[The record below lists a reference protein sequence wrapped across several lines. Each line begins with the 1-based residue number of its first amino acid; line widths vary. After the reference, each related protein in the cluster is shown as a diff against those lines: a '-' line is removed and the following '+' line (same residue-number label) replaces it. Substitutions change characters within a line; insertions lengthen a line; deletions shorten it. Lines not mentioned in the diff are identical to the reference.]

1 MKQKLKR
8 FMAGFM
14 AMLTLVGTLFTN
26 GTTAFAASPQ
36 ANIAFWNA
44 SVKNSGEVSEL
55 KPGYNHGKILYSILD
70 GNSAY
75 CMNFGLRADGG
86 QLMNSY
92 DDASTS
98 MSAQQRKLLSYCLYY
113 GFNST
118 QKAAPSNSQC
128 DEYIATQA
136 MVWVIVADI
145 FGTGSGDSA
154 ARKLCNT
161 APSPDSSYSYYERL
175 RDNISSSYNAT
186 LPSFASRRTSEAPTY
201 ELKWNEGSQRFETT
215 LSDSNGV
222 LSDFDF
228 GISGYSVIDADGKLV
243 ESWISEA
250 GKTHMIERLP
260 VGKYTL
266 REESAPYGYKV
277 ASDVTFEVKE
287 TAAIQKVSMKDEQVV
302 GKIVIEKTDKV
313 TGKPIEGVVFEVR
326 DKDGKVLDTL
336 TTDKNGHAESKEL
349 PICTYNENGTFKEDI
364 HYTVVETKAADGYIL
379 DETAHD
385 VTLRYD
391 DNAPDVVVATL
402 KLVNVPTEP
411 KLPQTGDNANPLLYL
426 GIGALALITGVGVGL
441 RGRKKKN
448 KP

>member
-1 MKQKLKR
+1 MNNKLEVIGIDHGWSMMK
-8 FMAGFM
+8 
-14 AMLTLVGTLFTN
+14 T
-26 GTTAFAASPQ
+26 
-36 ANIAFWNA
+36 I
-44 SVKNSGEVSEL
+44 VS
-55 KPGYNHGKILYSILD
+55 
-70 GNSAY
+70 
-75 CMNFGLRADGG
+75 ADGLDTVYHKAGDKVATIVTNDKGIARVDDLPLG
-86 QLMNSY
+86 QYYVKEIEAPKGYVKS
-92 DDASTS
+92 DKIFDVDASYQGDKVKVIEFDAAFENAPIKVEISKTDITGEKELPG
-98 MSAQQRKLLSYCLYY
+98 AKL
-113 GFNST
+113 
-118 QKAAPSNSQC
+118 
-128 DEYIATQA
+128 
-136 MVWVIVADI
+136 
-145 FGTGSGDSA
+145 
-154 ARKLCNT
+154 
-161 APSPDSSYSYYERL
+161 
-175 RDNISSSYNAT
+175 
-186 LPSFASRRTSEAPTY
+186 
-201 ELKWNEGSQRFETT
+201 
-215 LSDSNGV
+215 
-222 LSDFDF
+222 
-228 GISGYSVIDADGKLV
+228 SVIDADGKLV

-287 TAAIQKVSMKDEQVV
+287 TAEIQKVSMKDEQVV

-349 PICTYNENGTFKEDI
+349 TICTYNEDGTFKEDI

-402 KLVNVPTEP
+402 KLANVPTEP

-448 KP
+448 KQ